1 MGKAIVILLVVLL
14 ILSFIRKYIKPVV
27 DAANNVNQNAKREK
41 TTITYVQ
48 TPKKSN
54 NRDDDDAEYIEYK
67 EIK

>member
-27 DAANNVNQNAKREK
+27 DAANNVNENAKRKK

-54 NRDDDDAEYIEYK
+54 KRDDDDAEYIEYK

>member
-48 TPKKSN
+48 TPKKSI